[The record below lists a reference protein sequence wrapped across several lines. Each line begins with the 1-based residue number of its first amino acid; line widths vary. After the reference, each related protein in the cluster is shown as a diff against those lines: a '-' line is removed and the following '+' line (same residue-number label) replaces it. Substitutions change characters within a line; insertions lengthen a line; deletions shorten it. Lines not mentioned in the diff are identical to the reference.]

1 MSAAES
7 LHTSRQLVVF
17 ELAHEQYALPIERV
31 QEIIRYTDPRHVTT
45 DSTWVKGVINLRGKI
60 VPVCDLAARIGAQA
74 DDAQT
79 ANIVIVDIP
88 DGTAGLIVNR
98 VNEVLTIDEHQI
110 EVAPATSDAAV
121 RDIAKI
127 DGRLVVLI
135 DPGALV
141 VS

>member
-17 ELAHEQYALPIERV
+17 ELEHEQYALPIERV
-31 QEIIRYTDPRHVTT
+31 QEIIRYTDPRHVAT
-45 DSTWVKGVINLRGKI
+45 DSPWVKGVINLRGKI

-127 DGRLVVLI
+127 DDRLVVLI

-141 VS
+141 VT